1 MCAEFEA
8 RLLALAGRER
18 DATIALMPVFQFTLF
33 ASFCIFPP
41 TSLAIF
47 KCFRCDEVSDGAKGV
62 WYLAADY
69 SIRCGGAAYAANM
82 AYACA
87 MVAVYP
93 LGVPLSYCCLLY
105 RYRHVLNPV
114 AFVPL
119 PGAEKLTALERA
131 RALSA
136 LDYQLALVA
145 HRAGADD
152 AWPGG
157 GADEPTAT
165 STNSLPGASTK
176 PRLAA

>member
-1 MCAEFEA
+1 MAYAALFEA
-8 RLLALAGRER
+8 HKRVPTSRLLALAGRER

-47 KCFRCDEVSDGAKGV
+47 KCFRCDEVSDGARGV

-93 LGVPLSYCCLLY
+93 LGVPLLYATMLY
-105 RYRHVLNPV
+105 RSRAGLD
-114 AFVPL
+114 
-119 PGAEKLTALERA
+119 PGAVVVLVLGAGSRKGAVDAAETSQRCSRIAAVGCEMGRA
-131 RALSA
+131 HVSA
-136 LDYQLALVA
+136 HA
-145 HRAGADD
+145 
-152 AWPGG
+152 P
-157 GADEPTAT
+157 
-165 STNSLPGASTK
+165 
-176 PRLAA
+176 